1 MRGISEPLLNV
12 NIIDQ
17 LVMKTESNKTLLKA
31 ICKRYRDPEA
41 NDKAFFADI
50 VEGKGEGQVILLH
63 GPPGTGKTL
72 TAGMVAPF
80 PFLLLRS
87 NKVLECVAE
96 STKRPLLA
104 ITAADLGHEPALLE
118 KSLLTFFRDANDW
131 GAIVLLDE
139 ADVYLER
146 RSTQDLTRNSI
157 VSSELSSRHIR
168 LPMP

>member
-1 MRGISEPLLNV
+1 
-12 NIIDQ
+12 
-17 LVMKTESNKTLLKA
+17 
-31 ICKRYRDPEA
+31 
-41 NDKAFFADI
+41 
-50 VEGKGEGQVILLH
+50 
-63 GPPGTGKTL
+63 
-72 TAGMVAPF
+72 
-80 PFLLLRS
+80 
-87 NKVLECVAE
+87 VLECVAE

-157 VSSELSSRHIR
+157 VSSKLSTRHR
-168 LPMP
+168 KMPTL